1 MSDSCSGPSG
11 LCSSSEAMT
20 PFLEQ
25 VKSHFPTFPAM
36 QTPLKVRSGTIPFSS
51 WLDIGKVIEN
61 EKNTSITHH
70 NTELKAQREVI
81 AKLS

>member
-1 MSDSCSGPSG
+1 
-11 LCSSSEAMT
+11 MT

-51 WLDIGKVIEN
+51 WLDIGRVIEN
-61 EKNTSITHH
+61 EKNPLITHH
-70 NTELKAQREVI
+70 NTELKAQREVN

>member
-1 MSDSCSGPSG
+1 
-11 LCSSSEAMT
+11 
-20 PFLEQ
+20 
-25 VKSHFPTFPAM
+25 M